1 MKIITIDT
9 EGKEQVV
16 VSDETQKE
24 GEHINLFP
32 MQGNFMVVACGTD
45 KDYTL
50 NKRKTTIIFDRPGE
64 RNMFN
69 KYITMMKNDCKEKR
83 SYYKF
88 AEKFYDNF
96 YKQVAT
102 KEEIVPRE
110 VRQIDIVDS
119 KEAE

>member
-1 MKIITIDT
+1 
-9 EGKEQVV
+9 
-16 VSDETQKE
+16 
-24 GEHINLFP
+24 
-32 MQGNFMVVACGTD
+32 
-45 KDYTL
+45 
-50 NKRKTTIIFDRPGE
+50 
-64 RNMFN
+64 
-69 KYITMMKNDCKEKR
+69 MMKNDCKEKR